1 MGIGLHDYEALLD
14 RLHAAQRRLEGYMS
28 IIGWAAPAGVLLEE
42 FAYQVETTLLD
53 APVVLR
59 FWHNA
64 DGWTGVRAGVTGVVA
79 GLSDGNP
86 RRTIHDHW
94 AGFAADNYYRIIPVH
109 QAAANELGMVADKV
123 QQALTWTA
131 QSAYAF
137 YVVVLAQTLV
147 INAAMITAS
156 AELVTV
162 VLAPAALV
170 TLAAA
175 AAAALASLA
184 EGLAAAAAAYTWAR
198 VFVYNLRSELSN
210 TAAFPEHTWPASKS
224 SGYRDG
230 TVTDGDAEWSLR
242 HG

>member
-1 MGIGLHDYEALLD
+1 MGIGLHNYEQLLE
-14 RLHAAQRRLEGYMS
+14 RLHAAQHTLERYMS
-28 IIGWAAPAGVLLEE
+28 MIAWTAPATVMLEE
-42 FAYQVETTLLD
+42 FAYQVGVTLLD

-64 DGWTGVRAGVTGVVA
+64 DGWTGVRAGVSGVVA
-79 GLSDGNP
+79 ELGDGNP
-86 RRTIHDHW
+86 RRTVHEHW
-94 AGFAADNYYRIIPVH
+94 SGLAADNYYRIIPVH
-109 QAAANELGMVADKV
+109 QAAANELGSVADKV

-137 YVVVLAQTLV
+137 YLVVLTQTLV

-184 EGLAAAAAAYTWAR
+184 EGLVAAAAAYTWAR

-210 TAAFPEHTWPASKS
+210 TAAFPDHTWPLSKS
-224 SGYRDG
+224 WGYRDG